1 MAVNYYDT
9 YKQQEILTANRGELL
24 LLLYDGCI
32 KQLKLANLFME
43 EKSFTDSHNALMKS
57 QAILCRLMDDLDMSY
72 DISTQLLEL
81 YKFFNQEIVE
91 ANIKRDAARLKPI
104 IDMLVDLRNT
114 WQMAILSQKTTMAAC
129 K

>member
-1 MAVNYYDT
+1 
-9 YKQQEILTANRGELL
+9 
-24 LLLYDGCI
+24 
-32 KQLKLANLFME
+32 
-43 EKSFTDSHNALMKS
+43 MKS